1 MNNEKP
7 PLLIL
12 MGTLAN
18 GHEVLAKP
26 VNDITAY
33 KQHNVMT
40 EHTIEPV
47 FQYSSIPVFQYGS
60 MAVFQYSSMAVWQ
73 YGSMANVDQD

>member
-47 FQYSSIPVFQYGS
+47 FQYSSMAVFQYGS
-60 MAVFQYSSMAVWQ
+60 MAVWQ
-73 YGSMANVDQD
+73 MLTRIE

>member
-18 GHEVLAKP
+18 DHEVLAKP
-26 VNDITAY
+26 VNDITAH

-40 EHTIEPV
+40 EHTLKPL
-47 FQYSSIPVFQYGS
+47 FQYSSIPV
-60 MAVFQYSSMAVWQ
+60 WQ
-73 YGSMANVDQD
+73 MLSRIE